1 MVNRKSNRDSL
12 KFDQRGFAL
21 LESLISFIIL
31 AVGLLALVSFHS
43 ASQTNIAE
51 AKTQA
56 EAVAIAE
63 AKLQELES
71 FLTATDTRLDVTDT
85 TENVSGQL
93 ATYALNWTVVDT
105 SASLRTVT
113 VTVGWDDRNGDAQQV
128 ILSSDIHFSSPTE
141 GVENF
146 IAVLEGTEEIR
157 ENYETGGDGDP
168 WVAPG
173 GGDDITGQ
181 REIVERVAVDLYEGN
196 VPDGYNY
203 ENVYIFRIN
212 VSGTISRSQGA
223 STDEI
228 GVVDADA
235 LAVQSIEGNATTYVP
250 YCTSG
255 SGSYA
260 CTLYYLSTL
269 DGWTGSIS
277 FTLNE
282 GDVFCSSGFSQLGS
296 ISITLRNGRITYQY
310 TGVKAY
316 ANLLESTT
324 FDIVIAGS
332 FDNC

>member
-1 MVNRKSNRDSL
+1 MTTQKISRDSL
-12 KFDQRGFAL
+12 KSNSGGFAL

-51 AKTQA
+51 AKAQA
-56 EAVAIAE
+56 EAVAVAE

-71 FLTATDTRLDVTDT
+71 FLTDTDTRLDVVDT
-85 TENVSGQL
+85 TENVAGQL
-93 ATYALNWTVVDT
+93 ATYTLNWTVVDA
-105 SASLRTVT
+105 SANLKTVT
-113 VTVGWDDRNGDAQQV
+113 VTVGWNDRNGDAQQV

-157 ENYETGGDGDP
+157 ENYETGGDGNP
-168 WVAPG
+168 WVVPG
-173 GGDDITGQ
+173 TDDITGQ
-181 REIVERVAVDLYEGN
+181 REIVERVSNELYEGYI
-196 VPDGYNY
+196 PDDYAYN
-203 ENVYIFRIN
+203 NVYIFRIF
-212 VSGTISRSQGA
+212 VSGSITRSQGA

-235 LAVQSIEGNATTYVP
+235 LAVESIEGNAATYVP
-250 YCTSG
+250 YCTTG
-255 SGSYA
+255 NGTYA

-269 DGWTGSIS
+269 DGWTGSIA

-316 ANLLESTT
+316 SNLLESTT